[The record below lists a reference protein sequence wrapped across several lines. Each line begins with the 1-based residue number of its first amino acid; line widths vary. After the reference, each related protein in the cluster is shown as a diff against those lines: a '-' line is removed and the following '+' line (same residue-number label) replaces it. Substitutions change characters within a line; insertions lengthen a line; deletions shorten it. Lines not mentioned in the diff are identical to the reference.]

1 MRAPITAG
9 AALAL
14 ATLATACIDDL
25 TPDVGPPLREACAN
39 VDSDPSTPI
48 SYQRDI
54 VQGIFARPDLDCIKC
69 HTAGGDFPIGLL
81 VGGLD
86 LGSYAGLRRGGAQ
99 AGADVVIPGQPCE
112 SALYR
117 KVEAGPP
124 FGARMPLDGPP
135 FLSDEDVQVIVDW
148 IAEGAGDT

>member
-1 MRAPITAG
+1 MTTPRA

-14 ATLATACIDDL
+14 VAAAGITGCIDGW
-25 TPDVGPPLREACAN
+25 TPDVGPPLRAVCAD
-39 VDSDPSTPI
+39 VDSDPATAV

-54 VQGIFARPDLDCIKC
+54 AVGIFARPDLNCIKC
-69 HTAGGDFPIGLL
+69 HSAGGESPIGLL

-86 LGSYAGLRRGGAQ
+86 LATYEGLRHGGAQ

-117 KVEAGPP
+117 KVVEGPP

-135 FLSDEDVQVIVDW
+135 FLTTADVQQIVDW
-148 IAEGAGDT
+148 IAEGAGAD